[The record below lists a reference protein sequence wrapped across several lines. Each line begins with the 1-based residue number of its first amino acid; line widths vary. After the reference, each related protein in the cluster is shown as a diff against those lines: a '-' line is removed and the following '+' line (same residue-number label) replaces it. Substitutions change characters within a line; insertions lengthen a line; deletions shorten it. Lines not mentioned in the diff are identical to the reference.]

1 MMTELMRIVTLVEN
15 TAGAPGLLGEHGL
28 AFWLEIGSR
37 HVLFDT
43 GQGTVLVHN
52 VKELGVDLE
61 QTDAIVLSHGHYD
74 HTGGLRE
81 VLHIA
86 PHAKVYIHPAAFLP
100 KYARN
105 KDGTGRRI
113 GMPALDEDKVRRRA
127 DALILTKKSTG
138 IFDGLFVTGEIP
150 RVTEYEDTGGPFFSD
165 EQCSR
170 LDPLADDQA
179 LFFECRQG
187 TVVILGCAHAGVI
200 NTLRYVRELTEGKP
214 IHAVTGGMHLVAAS
228 NGRLNRT
235 IDAFRQLDVD
245 RLGPAHCTGI
255 AATTKLLSGFPG
267 KCYVCTV
274 GTSVEFEV

>member
-1 MMTELMRIVTLVEN
+1 MTTELMRIVTLVEN
-15 TAGAPGLLGEHGL
+15 TAGTRDLLGEHGL

-43 GQGTVLVHN
+43 GQGMALVHN
-52 VKELGVDLE
+52 AKELDVDLE

-74 HTGGLRE
+74 HTGGLRK
-81 VLHIA
+81 VLDIA
-86 PHAKVYIHPAAFLP
+86 PHAKIYIHPAAFLP
-100 KYARN
+100 KYVRN
-105 KDGTGRRI
+105 NDGTTRRI
-113 GMPALDEDKVRRRA
+113 GMRALDEDKVRRRA
-127 DALILTKKSTG
+127 DALILTRKSTE
-138 IFDGLFVTGEIP
+138 ILDGLFVTGEIP

-170 LDPLADDQA
+170 PDPLVDDQA

-200 NTLRYVRELTEGKP
+200 NTLRYVRELTEGRP

-228 NGRLNRT
+228 SDRLNRT
-235 IDAFRQLDVD
+235 IDAFRQLEVD

-255 AATTKLLSGFPG
+255 TATTRLLSVFPG
-267 KCYVCTV
+267 KCHVCTA
-274 GTSVEFEV
+274 GTSVEFQV

>member
-1 MMTELMRIVTLVEN
+1 MTTEPMRIVTLVEN

-28 AFWLEIGSR
+28 AFWLAIGSR

-43 GQGTVLVHN
+43 GQGMALVHN
-52 VKELGVDLE
+52 AKELGVDLE
-61 QTDAIVLSHGHYD
+61 RTDAIVLSHGHYD

-81 VLHIA
+81 ALHIA
-86 PHAKVYIHPAAFLP
+86 PHAKVYIHAAAFLP

-105 KDGTGRRI
+105 KDGTSRRI
-113 GMPALDEDKVRRRA
+113 GMPALDEGKVRRRA
-127 DALILTKKSTG
+127 NAPVLTGKSTE
-138 IFDGLFVTGEIP
+138 ILDGLFVTGEIP

-170 LDPLADDQA
+170 ADPLVDDQA

-200 NTLRYVRELTEGKP
+200 NTLRYIRELTEGKP

-228 NGRLNRT
+228 DGRLNRT
-235 IDAFRQLDVD
+235 IDAFRQLEVD

-255 AATTKLLSGFPG
+255 AATTKFLSVFPG
-267 KCYVCTV
+267 KCHVCTV